1 MSWSSCLGTV
11 LIQWRIPMYLVGDG
25 TVPNRRLLSA
35 PGKGHFYGLGRKAV
49 RGELSRGLLTWLFSS
64 VPGLSPPPHSLSSP
78 PPFGPQLGRSVL
90 TSFWTMGLF
99 SLPFPPICSVWLSL
113 VVTLEG
119 TTDCQTLFQLRR
131 QGCFWLEPT
140 FESGGWGDKPIAFLG

>member
-1 MSWSSCLGTV
+1 MEDTHVFGWGWYCPQQKITLCTWQGTLLRAGKKSCKRRALPRPPHLAV
-11 LIQWRIPMYLVGDG
+11 LQCPWPR
-25 TVPNRRLLSA
+25 TS
-35 PGKGHFYGLGRKAV
+35 
-49 RGELSRGLLTWLFSS
+49 
-64 VPGLSPPPHSLSSP
+64 PHSLSSP

-99 SLPFPPICSVWLSL
+99 SVPFPPICSIWLSL

>member
-64 VPGLSPPPHSLSSP
+64 VPGLSPPHIP
-78 PPFGPQLGRSVL
+78 
-90 TSFWTMGLF
+90 
-99 SLPFPPICSVWLSL
+99 SLPPHHLALNWAAQFLPPSGPWDSSVSLFLLLSSVWLSL